1 MGTSVAML
9 SLITVPESLTG
20 IHLIQNLSGMFKGT
34 GPSSKTGHINM
45 RMGFHRA
52 YGPFDH
58 PILLGVISA
67 TFAVALA
74 HVSLVTRHLMVLV
87 PMAVAT
93 TLTSISSG
101 ALAVLGVAGLLST
114 WDTATRAI
122 PKRWLLFLAMLAMGY
137 IFIELFSNRSAI
149 VAVLSYVT
157 LNPST
162 ALGRTIIWEYGF
174 HQNAMKNPFFGLGQ
188 IKGIN
193 WYRPFWMGSS
203 MDNYFLYIM
212 VFNGIVPAV
221 LLLLGIILKV
231 RAAALASALP
241 GLGRLAASWWIPMVG
256 FVIAAWTVAF
266 WNQAQVLF
274 WFFIG
279 CGSWLEQEWLRH
291 KAAGRGR

>member
-1 MGTSVAML
+1 
-9 SLITVPESLTG
+9 
-20 IHLIQNLSGMFKGT
+20 
-34 GPSSKTGHINM
+34 
-45 RMGFHRA
+45 
-52 YGPFDH
+52 
-58 PILLGVISA
+58 
-67 TFAVALA
+67 
-74 HVSLVTRHLMVLV
+74 
-87 PMAVAT
+87 
-93 TLTSISSG
+93 
-101 ALAVLGVAGLLST
+101 
-114 WDTATRAI
+114 
-122 PKRWLLFLAMLAMGY
+122 LFLAMLAMGY

-174 HQNAMKNPFFGLGQ
+174 HHNAMKNPFFGLGQ

-193 WYRPFWMGSS
+193 WYRPFWLGSS
-203 MDNYFLYIM
+203 MDNYFLYIR